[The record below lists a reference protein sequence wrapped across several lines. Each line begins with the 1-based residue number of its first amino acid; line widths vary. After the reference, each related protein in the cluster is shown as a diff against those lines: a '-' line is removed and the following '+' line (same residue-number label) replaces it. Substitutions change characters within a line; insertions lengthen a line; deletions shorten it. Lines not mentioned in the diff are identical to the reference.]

1 MVPGEKRSFFT
12 WNLRLG
18 RLVLKFC
25 SRHCV
30 ICLYCQ
36 WEYYYPTTCRSCKRS
51 CTMEAMCFTSVDVH
65 TLLYLANS
73 ISILITTQYGSTHVQ
88 NIPLYYVESANFV
101 RVLYLYWWNGT
112 STSWISRKQY
122 SAALLTKGTTAIF
135 LSYCTRNFVLFW
147 LN

>member
-12 WNLRLG
+12 WNLGLG
-18 RLVLKFC
+18 RLVLKFH
-25 SRHCV
+25 SWRCV
-30 ICLYCQ
+30 ICLCGQ
-36 WEYYYPTTCRSCKRS
+36 WEYFPTTCRSWKRS
-51 CTMEAMCFTSVDVH
+51 CSIKGMHFTSVDVH
-65 TLLYLANS
+65 TLLYLVNS

-112 STSWISRKQY
+112 STSRISRKQY
-122 SAALLTKGTTAIF
+122 SAALLTKGTTAIL